1 MGLKLDGTAVIAWD
15 PEQFG
20 ALCRWLDAVNLER
33 QGRASRVYGVLLS
46 VGYDL
51 RAIPLTLFGLL
62 LLAVVT
68 WATLRL
74 ATLFFPFWAMAWM
87 PGIPMLALG
96 WVMGVSLLG
105 PLPELVRAV
114 PALLDAVG
122 TPAGRRREPPSAAVV

>member
-1 MGLKLDGTAVIAWD
+1 MGGDG
-15 PEQFG
+15 
-20 ALCRWLDAVNLER
+20 L
-33 QGRASRVYGVLLS
+33 
-46 VGYDL
+46 
-51 RAIPLTLFGLL
+51 LL